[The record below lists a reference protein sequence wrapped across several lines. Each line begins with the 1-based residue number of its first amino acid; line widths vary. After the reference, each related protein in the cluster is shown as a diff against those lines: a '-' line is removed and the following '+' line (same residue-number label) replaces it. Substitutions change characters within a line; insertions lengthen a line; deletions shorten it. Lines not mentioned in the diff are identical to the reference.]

1 MTLQSSLL
9 GGGEVFYPKVV
20 SRGECW
26 AASLSAPFVPRC
38 LDSGHAGKEQ
48 TDSVGLG
55 WQIVVFCARC
65 NI

>member
-26 AASLSAPFVPRC
+26 AASLSAPVVPRC
-38 LDSGHAGKEQ
+38 LDSGHAGREQ
-48 TDSVGLG
+48 TAWVWDGKL
-55 WQIVVFCARC
+55 
-65 NI
+65 